1 MIRHYKD
8 ETGEFEVDMKK
19 VAKFAQLMGY
29 KMPVPKDPL
38 DILASELSRAARDEI
53 GHDKET
59 GRPFRVN
66 HAYPVKHGGQ
76 TSFFWVDIDEAP
88 RKVISKAFNLRR
100 EQMVGDGLQLSYD
113 QDRWNSKNPDE
124 AQIELDFDFG
134 FDIELRTQKMKSPKI
149 NHLTFSTEQ
158 RRRHLQFRSAALA
171 SNPTPA
177 LCRPFSHPCS
187 GRGCQA
193 HAQGLRP
200 LSPCPQ

>member
-1 MIRHYKD
+1 MSKKKDLQRLIRHYKD

-53 GHDKET
+53 DHDKET

-124 AQIELDFDFG
+124 AKIELDFDFG
-134 FDIELRTQKMKSPKI
+134 FDIELRK
-149 NHLTFSTEQ
+149 H
-158 RRRHLQFRSAALA
+158 AADA
-171 SNPTPA
+171 EDEVTDD
-177 LCRPFSHPCS
+177 
-187 GRGCQA
+187 
-193 HAQGLRP
+193 
-200 LSPCPQ
+200 